1 MRKVGQQGRRVGSV
15 DVPTLTAN
23 IFAAAAN
30 RTNIDNKTGDTFNDQ
45 SV

>member
-1 MRKVGQQGRRVGSV
+1 MRQVGQQGRRVGSI

-23 IFAAAAN
+23 MVAAAAK
-30 RTNIDNKTGDTFNDQ
+30 RTNIDKTGDTFNDQ